1 MMISIVYVSGL
12 FCLFY
17 GTRLVIQTKSLD
29 YITKMMEVL
38 K

>member
-1 MMISIVYVSGL
+1 MINVVYVAGV

-17 GTRLVIQTKSLD
+17 GTRLVIQSKSLD
-29 YITKMMEVL
+29 YITKMSEVL

>member
-1 MMISIVYVSGL
+1 MINVVYVSGM

-17 GTRLVIQTKSLD
+17 RTRLVIQSKSLD
-29 YITKMMEVL
+29 YITKMTEVL

>member
-1 MMISIVYVSGL
+1 MINVVYVSGM

-17 GTRLVIQTKSLD
+17 GTRLVIQSKSLD
-29 YITKMMEVL
+29 YITKMAEVL

>member
-1 MMISIVYVSGL
+1 MISIVYVAGV

-17 GTRLVIQTKSLD
+17 GTRLVIQSKSLD
-29 YITKMMEVL
+29 YITKMSEVL

>member
-1 MMISIVYVSGL
+1 MINIIYVSGV

-17 GTRLVIQTKSLD
+17 GTRLVIQSKSLD
-29 YITKMMEVL
+29 YITKMTEVL

>member
-1 MMISIVYVSGL
+1 MVDIIYVSGM

-17 GTRLVIQTKSLD
+17 GTRLVIQSKSLD
-29 YITKMMEVL
+29 YITKMLEAL

>member
-1 MMISIVYVSGL
+1 MISIVCVSGM

-17 GTRLVIQTKSLD
+17 GTRLVIQSKSL
-29 YITKMMEVL
+29 YYVTRMSEVL

>member
-1 MMISIVYVSGL
+1 MISIVYVSGM

-29 YITKMMEVL
+29 YITKMYRVL
-38 K
+38 L

>member
-1 MMISIVYVSGL
+1 MINVVYVSGT

-17 GTRLVIQTKSLD
+17 GARLVIQSKSLD
-29 YITKMMEVL
+29 YVTKMTEVL

>member
-1 MMISIVYVSGL
+1 MINIVYVSGL

-17 GTRLVIQTKSLD
+17 GTRLVIQTKSLS
-29 YITKMMEVL
+29 YITKMAEVL